1 MRLMKAVLGSAVMFL
16 AAQALAAGAPPPPA
30 HAAPAAH
37 NPAPAHPAPAGKPAP
52 GNSAA
57 PKGSAGKAEV
67 TWWGHAAFIVKSPGG
82 AIIAIDPWLQNPRA
96 PQGAA
101 QPDALDAILVT
112 HAHSDH
118 VGNTLDL
125 ATKTQATVVG
135 SYELIAQLGVAKGNG
150 LNAGGSMR
158 IKDVTITAVP
168 AVHSSGYVANPADQ
182 TAKPV
187 YGGAPLGY
195 IIAIDHGP
203 TLYHAGDTDYFAGM
217 SYIAERF
224 KPTVAML
231 PIGGQYTMDPM
242 GAAYA
247 AKTLKVKTVVP
258 MHYGTFPALS
268 GTPAELTAALK
279 TVHATAKVDELQ
291 PGVATWL

>member
-1 MRLMKAVLGSAVMFL
+1 MFL
-16 AAQALAAGAPPPPA
+16 AASALAAGAPPP
-30 HAAPAAH
+30 
-37 NPAPAHPAPAGKPAP
+37 AHPTGAPAGGHVGPVNAKPPPA
-52 GNSAA
+52 GA
-57 PKGSAGKAEV
+57 PKGNAGGAGKAEV

-96 PQGAA
+96 PQGAP

-195 IIAIDHGP
+195 IIAIDHGT

-247 AKTLKVKTVVP
+247 AKALKVKTVVP
-258 MHYGTFPALS
+258 MHFGTFPALS
-268 GTPAELTAALK
+268 GTPADLTAAIK
-279 TVHATAKVDELQ
+279 TVHATSKVEELQ